1 METLD
6 ALLSK
11 PAQEWND
18 QEVLCL
24 IEALREQRER
34 WNQEQSNGTKSRVPS
49 SKVAIKPAGKDLAF
63 EGLKL

>member
-18 QEVLCL
+18 QEILSL

-34 WNQEQSNGTKSRVPS
+34 WNQEQSSGTKARVPA
-49 SKVAIKPAGKDLAF
+49 SKVAIKPAGKDLAL

>member
-18 QEVLCL
+18 DEVLQL

-34 WNQEQSNGTKSRVPS
+34 WNQEQRTGSKARVPAKS
-49 SKVAIKPAGKDLAF
+49 VDVKPPKKDLAF